1 MATQYLLALN
11 NSFVF
16 AQIISWHYFTC
27 TPSMR
32 VGSSHTLVTLLL
44 SDSSLGMLPCH
55 LFISSSVYSL
65 WLFFICIQ
73 GDSSWSAP
81 CWMFLTR
88 TVHSSARGIILDL
101 SELMLEPQCLV
112 SWKSQHKCI
121 LEGCDFQQPALVGT
135 SLFHRQL
142 MNFPL
147 KSFSS
152 KQLAK
157 TCFVWNCMISKVFLS
172 LILFLICWSAGSC
185 CSFGIW
191 NLFCFHRVPAVVL
204 PAGFVSTLYSM
215 VTSDARS
222 QGLNLQGLY

>member
-1 MATQYLLALN
+1 MAIQYLLTLN

-27 TPSMR
+27 THSMC
-32 VGSSHTLVTLLL
+32 VGSSHTLVPLLL
-44 SDSSLGMLPCH
+44 SDSSLGTLPCH

-73 GDSSWSAP
+73 GDLSWSAP

-112 SWKSQHKCI
+112 PSKSQHKCI
-121 LEGCDFQQPALVGT
+121 FQQPALVGT
-135 SLFHRQL
+135 GLFHRQL
-142 MNFPL
+142 VNFPL

-157 TCFVWNCMISKVFLS
+157 TCFVWNCVISKVFLS
-172 LILFLICWSAGSC
+172 LILFLLCWSAGSC

-191 NLFCFHRVPAVVL
+191 NPSCFHRVPAVVL
-204 PAGFVSTLYSM
+204 PAGFVSTLYST